1 MKDEEYIARAI
12 ECCVVGNGSK
22 QISLLVEELGRIV
35 AEVKYVRSQSYCP
48 DMGEFSR
55 GYQTACD
62 EILERCKPYRRIQAG
77 RMTIEHLAKRLADVE
92 RWVEQ
97 RNGISENARLHNEAN
112 DSERKPCEHRVVQDQ
127 DAGAV
132 CIKCSKDL
140 GWYCQVSPKHFCEY
154 ADDECC
160 VHCGAPEERQ

>member
-1 MKDEEYIARAI
+1 MLRRNAAFFYLQGLKQVKDEEFIARAI
-12 ECCVVGNGSK
+12 EGCVVGNGSK

-35 AEVKYVRSQSYCP
+35 AEAKYVRSQSFCP

-92 RWVEQ
+92 RWIEQ
-97 RNGISENARLHNEAN
+97 RESYESEQR
-112 DSERKPCEHRVVQDQ
+112 
-127 DAGAV
+127 
-132 CIKCSKDL
+132 
-140 GWYCQVSPKHFCEY
+140 EY
-154 ADDECC
+154 
-160 VHCGAPEERQ
+160 GPE

>member
-12 ECCVVGNGSK
+12 EGCVVGNGSK

-35 AEVKYVRSQSYCP
+35 SEVKYVRSQSFCP

-92 RWVEQ
+92 RWVE
-97 RNGISENARLHNEAN
+97 RRSGISENASLHNEAC
-112 DSERKPCEHRVVQDQ
+112 DSERWQDKKPNEAALLRKAIEALREV
-127 DAGAV
+127 
-132 CIKCSKDL
+132 KEDL
-140 GWYCQVSPKHFCEY
+140 GADGEVSQKTESMVRAVLLAAC
-154 ADDECC
+154 
-160 VHCGAPEERQ
+160 

>member
-1 MKDEEYIARAI
+1 MLRRDASFFYLQGPKKVKDEEYIARAI
-12 ECCVVGNGSK
+12 EGCVVGNGSK

-35 AEVKYVRSQSYCP
+35 AEVKYVRSQSFCP

-97 RNGISENARLHNEAN
+97 RSGISENASLHNEAC
-112 DSERKPCEHRVVQDQ
+112 DSEKRSH
-127 DAGAV
+127 
-132 CIKCSKDL
+132 
-140 GWYCQVSPKHFCEY
+140 
-154 ADDECC
+154 
-160 VHCGAPEERQ
+160 

>member
-12 ECCVVGNGSK
+12 EGCVVGNGSK
-22 QISLLVEELGRIV
+22 QISLLIEEFGRIV
-35 AEVKYVRSQSYCP
+35 AEVKYVRSQSFCP

-97 RNGISENARLHNEAN
+97 RSGISENASLHNEAC
-112 DSERKPCEHRVVQDQ
+112 DSERR
-127 DAGAV
+127 
-132 CIKCSKDL
+132 S
-140 GWYCQVSPKHFCEY
+140 
-154 ADDECC
+154 
-160 VHCGAPEERQ
+160 R

>member
-12 ECCVVGNGSK
+12 EGCVVGNGSK
-22 QISLLVEELGRIV
+22 QISLLIEELGRIV
-35 AEVKYVRSQSYCP
+35 AEVKYVRSQSFCP

-92 RWVEQ
+92 QWIERRESQESEQ
-97 RNGISENARLHNEAN
+97 R
-112 DSERKPCEHRVVQDQ
+112 
-127 DAGAV
+127 
-132 CIKCSKDL
+132 
-140 GWYCQVSPKHFCEY
+140 EY
-154 ADDECC
+154 
-160 VHCGAPEERQ
+160 GPE

>member
-12 ECCVVGNGSK
+12 EGCVVGGGAK
-22 QISLLVEELGRIV
+22 QISLLVEELGRICS
-35 AEVKYVRSQSYCP
+35 EVKYVRSQSFCP

-92 RWVEQ
+92 QWIERRESHESEQ
-97 RNGISENARLHNEAN
+97 R
-112 DSERKPCEHRVVQDQ
+112 
-127 DAGAV
+127 
-132 CIKCSKDL
+132 
-140 GWYCQVSPKHFCEY
+140 EY
-154 ADDECC
+154 
-160 VHCGAPEERQ
+160 GPE